1 MIYTDGVQLISDKGV
16 EELIAY
22 GDKVGLKVKWLRY
35 GDGNNIHFDIAFGS
49 LREKIMK
56 DPKVKKVN
64 GTMLVI
70 IKKQIKNSKT

>member
-1 MIYTDGVQLISDKGV
+1 MIYTDGVQLISDQGV
-16 EELIAY
+16 EELMQY
-22 GDKVGLKVKWLRY
+22 GETVGLKAKWLRY
-35 GDGNNIHFDIAFGS
+35 GDANNIHFDIAFGS

-56 DPKVKKVN
+56 DPEVKKVN